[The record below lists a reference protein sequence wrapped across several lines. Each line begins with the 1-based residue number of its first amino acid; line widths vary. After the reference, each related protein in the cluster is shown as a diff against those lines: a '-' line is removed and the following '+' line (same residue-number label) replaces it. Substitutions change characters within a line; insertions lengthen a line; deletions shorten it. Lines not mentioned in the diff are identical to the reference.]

1 MRKPERASG
10 MNALVVAE
18 KPSVARSIRLTIKPP
33 PQTLALR
40 GHFLELDFPEAFSK
54 WRDVN
59 PEKLFEAPV
68 TWVVRD
74 RKAHRDLVRNV
85 ENADLIVLATDNDAE
100 GELIAYEVL
109 LAAEKTLGSRPKFK
123 RMRFNAATPE
133 ELRNAWNRLEP
144 DLNWRW
150 VWKALFRHRFDLAT
164 GAAYT
169 RLLTLSGRLNAD
181 RRLVSWGSCQAPTL
195 WFVYEREVAIR
206 NFKPENYWVIS
217 AVVDA
222 KGVKAKVSTAPLRD
236 EALARQLY
244 TIASAAEQANVAAFK
259 LEDEVARKPLPTD
272 TDAMLQE
279 LSRILG
285 ISAVKVMA
293 VAERLYGDG
302 AISYPRTET
311 NMWVGVD
318 HKRVLAVLAKT
329 PLASFVN
336 YGNFNPRSG
345 KRNDEA
351 HPPIHPTSHFTG
363 GGVEGKVWEYV
374 ARRYLANVVGRDA
387 QLKKWRLGV
396 ELNGIPMEASN
407 KYFVD
412 RGFYAV
418 FPYFEPRDTLQIP
431 QLRAGEALPVLE
443 VKLDEKQTK
452 PPQRLTE
459 AELLKLLKKHG
470 IGTDATRADY
480 PHLIVERGYAW
491 KKGKAFYLTD
501 LGEKLMNLLKDA
513 DARLVT
519 PETRRYVEELMTEI
533 ERGRRNV
540 DDALKESLSVYQ
552 DLYRAVANK
561 LGYLFKV

>member
-1 MRKPERASG
+1 
-10 MNALVVAE
+10 
-18 KPSVARSIRLTIKPP
+18 
-33 PQTLALR
+33 
-40 GHFLELDFPEAFSK
+40 
-54 WRDVN
+54 
-59 PEKLFEAPV
+59 
-68 TWVVRD
+68 
-74 RKAHRDLVRNV
+74 
-85 ENADLIVLATDNDAE
+85 
-100 GELIAYEVL
+100 
-109 LAAEKTLGSRPKFK
+109 
-123 RMRFNAATPE
+123 MRFNAATPE